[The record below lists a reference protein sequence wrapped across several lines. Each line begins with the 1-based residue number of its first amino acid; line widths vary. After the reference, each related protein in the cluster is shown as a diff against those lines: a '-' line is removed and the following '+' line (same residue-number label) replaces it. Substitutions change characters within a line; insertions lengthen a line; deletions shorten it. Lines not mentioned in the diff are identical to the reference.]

1 MENLTENQITIVD
14 LDLLRNI
21 VNLAVT
27 RGAFNA
33 AEAKQVGE
41 VYEKLTNFLKAVVD
55 QAKAQED
62 AKNNLNEPVTEVID
76 GGELPPVPETPKG
89 E

>member
-1 MENLTENQITIVD
+1 MENTEQITVVD

-41 VYEKLTNFLKAVVD
+41 IYEKLTNFLQAVVD
-55 QAKAQED
+55 QAKKQEEEKD
-62 AKNNLNEPVTEVID
+62 QSSDESPKTPE
-76 GGELPPVPETPKG
+76 GE
-89 E
+89 

>member
-1 MENLTENQITIVD
+1 MENITENQITVVD

-41 VYEKLTNFLKAVVD
+41 IYEKLTNFLQAVVE
-55 QAKAQED
+55 QAKLQET
-62 AKNNLNEPVTEVID
+62 NNLDQPVTEIID
-76 GGELPPVPETPKG
+76 GGELPPVPESPKG

>member
-1 MENLTENQITIVD
+1 MENTDQITIVD

-21 VNLAVT
+21 VNLACT

-41 VYEKLTNFLKAVVD
+41 IYEKLTSFLKAVVD

-62 AKNNLNEPVTEVID
+62 AKNNLGEPVTDIID
-76 GGELPPVPETPKG
+76 GGELPPVPETPQG

>member
-1 MENLTENQITIVD
+1 MENTEQITIAD

-41 VYEKLTNFLKAVVD
+41 VYEKVTNFLEAVVAK
-55 QAKAQED
+55 AKAQEEADFNRTD
-62 AKNNLNEPVTEVID
+62 AVVVD

>member
-1 MENLTENQITIVD
+1 MKNNTENQITIVD

-41 VYEKLTNFLKAVVD
+41 VYEKLTSFLQAVVE
-55 QAKAQED
+55 QAKAQEENKEED
-62 AKNNLNEPVTEVID
+62 AET
-76 GGELPPVPETPKG
+76 ETPNTSEG

>member
-1 MENLTENQITIVD
+1 MENITENQITIVD

-21 VNLAVT
+21 VNLATT

-41 VYEKLTNFLKAVVD
+41 VYEKLTNFLQAVVE
-55 QAKAQED
+55 QAKAQDE
-62 AKNNLNEPVTEVID
+62 NNLDEPVTQIID
-76 GGELPPVPETPKG
+76 GGELPPVVETPKG

>member
-1 MENLTENQITIVD
+1 MENTQQITIVD

-41 VYEKLTNFLKAVVD
+41 IYEKLTNFLEAVVE
-55 QAKAQED
+55 QAKAQEEENFNRTD
-62 AKNNLNEPVTEVID
+62 AIVD
-76 GGELPPVPETPKG
+76 GGELPPVPETPQG

>member
-1 MENLTENQITIVD
+1 MENTDQITIVD

-21 VNLAVT
+21 VNLACT

-41 VYEKLTNFLKAVVD
+41 IYEKLTSFLKAVVD

-62 AKNNLNEPVTEVID
+62 AKNNLDEPVTDVID
-76 GGELPPVPETPKG
+76 GGDLPPVPETPQG

>member
-1 MENLTENQITIVD
+1 MENITENQITIVD

-41 VYEKLTNFLKAVVD
+41 VYEKLTNFLQAVVE
-55 QAKAQED
+55 QAKAQDEM
-62 AKNNLNEPVTEVID
+62 NNLDEPVTETID
-76 GGELPPVPETPKG
+76 GGELPPVSETPKG

>member
-1 MENLTENQITIVD
+1 MENITENQITIVD

-41 VYEKLTNFLKAVVD
+41 VYEKLTNFLQAVVE
-55 QAKAQED
+55 QAKAQDET
-62 AKNNLNEPVTEVID
+62 NNLDQPVTEKID

>member
-1 MENLTENQITIVD
+1 MENTEQITIVD

-21 VNLAVT
+21 VNLATT

-41 VYEKLTNFLKAVVD
+41 VYEKLTKFLQAVVE
-55 QAKAQED
+55 QAKAQEN
-62 AKNNLNEPVTEVID
+62 AKNNLDEPVTEKID
-76 GGELPPVPETPKG
+76 GGDLPPVPETPKG

>member
-1 MENLTENQITIVD
+1 MENITENQITIVD

-21 VNLAVT
+21 VNLACT
-27 RGAFNA
+27 RGAFNG

-41 VYEKLTNFLKAVVD
+41 VYEKLTNFLQAVVE
-55 QAKAQED
+55 QAKSQET
-62 AKNNLNEPVTEVID
+62 NNLDQPVTEIID
-76 GGELPPVPETPKG
+76 GGELPPVPEAPKG

>member
-1 MENLTENQITIVD
+1 MNNLTENQITIVD

-21 VNLAVT
+21 VNLACT
-27 RGAFNA
+27 RGAFNG

-41 VYEKLTNFLKAVVD
+41 VYEKLTNFLSAVVE
-55 QAKAQED
+55 QAKAQEEG
-62 AKNNLNEPVTEVID
+62 NLDEPVNEIID
-76 GGELPPVPETPKG
+76 GGELPPVPETSKG

>member
-1 MENLTENQITIVD
+1 MENTEQITIVD

-41 VYEKLTNFLKAVVD
+41 VYEKLTKFLEAIVA
-55 QAKAQED
+55 QAQAQED
-62 AKNNLNEPVTEVID
+62 SKSNTD
-76 GGELPPVPETPKG
+76 ELSETPKG

>member
-1 MENLTENQITIVD
+1 MNNLTENQITIVD

-21 VNLAVT
+21 VNLACT

-41 VYEKLTNFLKAVVD
+41 VYEKLSNFLQAVVE
-55 QAKAQED
+55 QAQAQEEV
-62 AKNNLNEPVTEVID
+62 NNLNEPVTEIID
-76 GGELPPVPETPKG
+76 GGDLPPVTETPKG

>member
-1 MENLTENQITIVD
+1 MENITENQITIVD

-21 VNLAVT
+21 VNLACT

-33 AEAKQVGE
+33 AEARQVGE
-41 VYEKLTNFLKAVVD
+41 VYEKLSNFLKAVVE
-55 QAKAQED
+55 QAQAQED
-62 AKNNLNEPVTEVID
+62 VNNLDEPVSDTID
-76 GGELPPVPETPKG
+76 GGDLPPVTKPPKG

>member
-1 MENLTENQITIVD
+1 MENITENQITIVD

-21 VNLAVT
+21 INLACT
-27 RGAFNA
+27 RGAFNG

-41 VYEKLTNFLKAVVD
+41 VYEKLSNFLQAVVE
-55 QAKAQED
+55 QAKAQD
-62 AKNNLNEPVTEVID
+62 GVNNLDEPVTEVID
-76 GGELPPVPETPKG
+76 GGELPPVPETPQG

>member
-1 MENLTENQITIVD
+1 MENITENQITIVD

-21 VNLAVT
+21 VNLATT

-33 AEAKQVGE
+33 AEARQVGE
-41 VYEKLTNFLKAVVD
+41 VYEKLSNFLKAVVE
-55 QAKAQED
+55 QAQAQED
-62 AKNNLNEPVTEVID
+62 VNNLDEPVTDIID
-76 GGELPPVPETPKG
+76 GGDLPPVTKTPKG

>member
-1 MENLTENQITIVD
+1 MENTEQITIVD

-41 VYEKLTNFLKAVVD
+41 VYEKLTSFLQAVVD
-55 QAKAQED
+55 QAKAQEEV
-62 AKNNLNEPVTEVID
+62 NNLDQPVTEIID
-76 GGELPPVPETPKG
+76 GGDLPPVPETPKG

>member
-1 MENLTENQITIVD
+1 MENITENQITIVD

-41 VYEKLTNFLKAVVD
+41 VYEKLTSFLQAVVE
-55 QAKAQED
+55 QAKAQEEV
-62 AKNNLNEPVTEVID
+62 NNLDQPVTEIID
-76 GGELPPVPETPKG
+76 GGELPPVVETPKG

>member
-1 MENLTENQITIVD
+1 MENITDNQITIVD

-21 VNLAVT
+21 VNLACT
-27 RGAFNA
+27 RGAFNG

-41 VYEKLTNFLKAVVD
+41 VYEKLTNFLAAVVE
-55 QAKAQED
+55 QAKSQETND
-62 AKNNLNEPVTEVID
+62 LDQPVTDIID
-76 GGELPPVPETPKG
+76 GGELPPASETPKG

>member
-1 MENLTENQITIVD
+1 MENITENQITIVD

-41 VYEKLTNFLKAVVD
+41 VYEKLTSFLQAVVE
-55 QAKAQED
+55 QAKAQEE
-62 AKNNLNEPVTEVID
+62 NNPDKPDTQIID
-76 GGELPPVPETPKG
+76 GGELPPVPEAPKG